1 MLLLLCGDI
10 KSYPGPNIQNNL
22 QELSNMRGIKL
33 IHQNIRGLFGKR
45 EILQTL
51 LNKFKLII
59 TLSETHKASI
69 NLELLKV
76 LGFQFIHK
84 DQQNGEGGGVAI
96 YLSDDIKWKQRTDLE
111 TEEIECIWVEIELFK
126 ESNFFVGCI

>member
-1 MLLLLCGDI
+1 
-10 KSYPGPNIQNNL
+10 
-22 QELSNMRGIKL
+22 MRGIKL
-33 IHQNIRGLFGKR
+33 IHQNIRVLFGKR

-59 TLSETHKASI
+59 TLSETHKAST

-84 DQQNGEGGGVAI
+84 DQQKSEGGGVAI
-96 YLSDDIKWKQRTDLE
+96 YLFDDIKWKQRTDLE
-111 TEEIECIWVEIELFK
+111 KEEIECIWVEIELFK